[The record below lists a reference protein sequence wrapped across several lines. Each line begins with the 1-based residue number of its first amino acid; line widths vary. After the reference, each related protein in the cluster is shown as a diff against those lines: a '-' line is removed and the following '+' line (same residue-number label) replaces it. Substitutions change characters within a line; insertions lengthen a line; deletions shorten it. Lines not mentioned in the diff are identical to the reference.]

1 MQIETMETKLLG
13 TVYEQFGHP
22 ILYTQIRLRMFDTF
36 FDIDDEVQRQVDTA
50 HRNEIKQFI
59 VQSFEQQKSFFF
71 APLILSA
78 RGEIEAYKDYF
89 IVRPGQK
96 LFVSDGQ
103 HRTLAL
109 LSAIIE
115 LTVRAERAESE
126 KRIIEA
132 EKYRNYIEQLKNM
145 PMALQIYLN
154 LTKQQERQLFADLNS
169 KRKAANPNIRLQHD
183 QRSEYNVLT
192 RTVAD
197 QLKYNMEID
206 TSTARLSPASSA
218 ITSLSAMKKCLIAL
232 FEGIIGR
239 KAGESNLPYDKQQ
252 ALQIAELFFL
262 QWNKIFPKKATNRD
276 IYVAGFSG
284 IQIALAFTVFN
295 LSIQNKISLQE
306 AIQLLPLVNRH
317 CTWKHNDP
325 MFKHLFDEASKKVRR
340 HSSTTAI
347 SKTMFEF
354 LIAIN
359 KESKVKQ

>member
-1 MQIETMETKLLG
+1 MTQRIVMKLNSSSYSHLNS
-13 TVYEQFGHP
+13 
-22 ILYTQIRLRMFDTF
+22 RK
-36 FDIDDEVQRQVDTA
+36 A
-50 HRNEIKQFI
+50 
-59 VQSFEQQKSFFF
+59 SF

-78 RGEIEAYKDYF
+78 RGEIEAYEDYF

-132 EKYRNYIEQLKNM
+132 ENYRQYIEQLKNM

-154 LTKQQERQLFADLNS
+154 LTRQQEKQLFADLNT

-183 QRSEYNVLT
+183 QRSEYNILT

-197 QLKYNMEID
+197 QLKYKMEID

-239 KAGESNLPYDKQQ
+239 KAGESNLPTINSK
-252 ALQIAELFFL
+252 LFKLPSCFSF
-262 QWNKIFPKKATNRD
+262 NGTNYSLKSDESRHLCSRFFRHTD
-276 IYVAGFSG
+276 C
-284 IQIALAFTVFN
+284 
-295 LSIQNKISLQE
+295 LSFYRL
-306 AIQLLPLVNRH
+306 
-317 CTWKHNDP
+317 
-325 MFKHLFDEASKKVRR
+325 
-340 HSSTTAI
+340 
-347 SKTMFEF
+347 
-354 LIAIN
+354 
-359 KESKVKQ
+359 